1 MSNKNSFLPRGVKL
15 GISPLS
21 WSNEVLLD
29 LGADITLETCLTEAS
44 AAGFQGIEL
53 GRKFP
58 RQPEE
63 LRKVL
68 GSHDLNLISGWYS
81 GFLADHGR
89 TVAEE
94 KIAVAEHAKL
104 LSAMGTNVM
113 VYGECGSMVPEAP
126 LDVPMSGRIQLD
138 ADQMHKYAAKMD
150 EFSRWLEGEYGLK
163 LSYHHHLMMVAETW
177 DEVSRLFDSAP
188 ATGLLLDTGHAHAA
202 GFDYMKMVERFGDRI
217 NHLHLKDVRANILN
231 KVRTEDLDFN
241 NAVRSGMFTIPGDG
255 AVNFKPLFRFVQE
268 SGYQGWM
275 VVEAEQDPSVAI
287 PGPTVTRAFQHIKE
301 QFEKLT
307 AVA

>member
-1 MSNKNSFLPRGVKL
+1 MPNKNSFLPRGVKL

-29 LGADITLETCLTEAS
+29 LGADISLETCLTEAS

-68 GSHDLNLISGWYS
+68 GAHDLNLISGWYS

-94 KIAVAEHAKL
+94 KAAVAEHAKL

-138 ADQMHKYAAKMD
+138 ADQMQKYAVKMD
-150 EFSRWLEGEYGLK
+150 EFSRWLEGEYDLK

-231 KVRTEDLDFN
+231 KVRMEDLDFN

-287 PGPTVTRAFQHIKE
+287 PGPTVIRALEHIKQ